1 MVHTIKPLTQLFLSC
16 FIFMAG
22 NGLVGLLIPMRLS
35 FEAISTDK
43 IGLILSVYA
52 IGYLIGAHY
61 SKQFIHKV
69 GHIRTFALC
78 GSLMS
83 SAILVCALTMD
94 LWIWGGMRFVM
105 GFAVAITIATFDG
118 WLSQAT
124 TKHNRG
130 QILAFN
136 QVVVFSAIAISQF
149 FILLAPPSATTLFIL
164 AGILFSISI
173 SPLAVGKI
181 HGPTMEEFESLTLR
195 QTFSISPLG
204 VVCCISCGLIYAA
217 LINLLPI
224 YAGTYG
230 VVDLELSILMASAI
244 AGAVIMQLPIGFL
257 SDRYDRRHLIFSM
270 VAVIIGLSIAF
281 PLSFQHGLLI
291 PAYIMIGIMSG
302 LVLCLYPLG
311 ISETF
316 DKVPQSQMVGAMSSL
331 LGFYAIGSIFGPYS
345 ASLTMKFLGPQ
356 GLFITLSVLEI
367 FFLGFVFYRMKVR
380 ESLPL
385 EQQESF
391 VMSSPNSVAP
401 HLDPRTEYEESS
413 VEPSP
418 MVDSVVQLALE
429 NPQAAVKLAQMFVKN
444 DHDQAQAIAAALSE
458 QETLGITQ
466 IYKSIIEQAP
476 ELSADIADTLVS
488 AHPEQMEQLVEF
500 IMQGDSHNRNAI
512 LLAIANA
519 LPHFGSA
526 AIQTAVDHI
535 GDDES
540 EELLGLT
547 EEYFQQVHNESSQ
560 MRPAD
565 LATEDPQ
572 HAVAEVFSHIIET
585 SPEQLN
591 ELAHKASEAMPE
603 ASEMVAEAYI
613 SNFIDHQDEAPHD
626 QQQRELGEAISDYM
640 EHVVENQPEQATDI
654 AATIVEQAPEHASE
668 VVEILQSSVEG
679 EISSE
684 LPNPTHH

>member
-35 FEAISTDK
+35 LEEISTDK

-83 SAILVCALTMD
+83 SAILACALTMD
-94 LWIWGGMRFVM
+94 LWVWGVMRFVM
-105 GFAVAITIATFDG
+105 GFAVAVTIATFDG
-118 WLSQAT
+118 WLSQT
-124 TKHNRG
+124 TSKDNRG
-130 QILAFN
+130 QVLAFN

-149 FILLAPPSATTLFIL
+149 FILLAPPSTTTLFIL
-164 AGILFSISI
+164 AGILFSFSI
-173 SPLAVGKI
+173 SPLVVGRI
-181 HGPTMEEFESLTLR
+181 HGPVMEEFDSLTLS
-195 QTFSISPLG
+195 QTFTISPLG
-204 VVCCISCGLIYAA
+204 VVCCISCGWIYAA

-224 YAGTYG
+224 YSRSYG
-230 VVDLELSILMASAI
+230 VVELELSILMASAI

-257 SDRYDRRHLIFSM
+257 SDRYDRRHLILGM
-270 VAVIIGLSIAF
+270 VTTIIGLSIAF
-281 PLSFQHGLLI
+281 AFSFQHGLLI
-291 PAYIMIGIMSG
+291 PAYVLIAVMSG

-345 ASLTMKFLGPQ
+345 ASLTMELMGPQ
-356 GLFITLSVLEI
+356 GLFVTLGALELL
-367 FFLGFVFYRMKVR
+367 FLGFVFYRMSVR

-385 EQQESF
+385 DQQESF

-401 HLDPRTEYEESS
+401 HLDPRTEYEEPPK
-413 VEPSP
+413 EPSP

-444 DHDQAQAIAAALSE
+444 DQDQAQAIAAALSE

-466 IYKSIIEQAP
+466 IYKSIIEHAP
-476 ELSADIADTLVS
+476 DLSADIADTLVS
-488 AHPEQMEQLVEF
+488 AQPDQMEQLVEF
-500 IMQGDSHNRNAI
+500 VMQGESENRNAI
-512 LLAIANA
+512 LLAIADA

-535 GDDES
+535 GDEQS
-540 EELLGLT
+540 EELLELT
-547 EEYFQQVHNESSQ
+547 EEYFQYVHNESSQ

-565 LATEDPQ
+565 LAVEDPQ
-572 HAVAEVFSHIIET
+572 QAAAEVFSHIIE
-585 SPEQLN
+585 SASEQHD
-591 ELAHKASEAMPE
+591 ELAHKASKAMPE
-603 ASEMVAEAYI
+603 ASEVVAETYI
-613 SNFIDHQDEAPHD
+613 SNLIDHHNEAPQD
-626 QQQRELGEAISDYM
+626 QDRELGDAISDYM
-640 EHVVENQPEQATDI
+640 EHVVENQPEQATEI
-654 AATIVEQAPEHASE
+654 AATIVEQAPDHASE
-668 VVEILQSSVEG
+668 VVEILQSNGED

-684 LPNPTHH
+684 VPQKS

>member
-35 FEAISTDK
+35 VEAISTDT

-52 IGYLIGAHY
+52 IGYLLGANY
-61 SKQFIHKV
+61 SKQVIHKV

-83 SAILVCALTMD
+83 FAILICALTMD
-94 LWIWGGMRFVM
+94 LWVWGAMRCLM
-105 GFAVAITIATFDG
+105 GFAVAIAIATFDG
-118 WLSQAT
+118 WLSQT
-124 TKHNRG
+124 TSKSNRG
-130 QILAFN
+130 QVLAFN

-149 FILLAPPSATTLFIL
+149 FILLSPPSTTTLFIF

-173 SPLAVGKI
+173 SPLVVGRI
-181 HGPTMEEFESLTLR
+181 HGPAMEEFESLPLR
-195 QTFSISPLG
+195 QTFKISPLG
-204 VVCCISCGLIYAA
+204 AVCCLACGLIYAA
-217 LINLLPI
+217 LINLLPL
-224 YAGTYG
+224 YAAAYG

-244 AGAVIMQLPIGFL
+244 AGAVIMQLPIGYL
-257 SDRYDRRHLIFSM
+257 SDRYDRRHLIFTM
-270 VAVIIGLSIAF
+270 VAIIVGLSVTF
-281 PLSFQHGLLI
+281 PLIFQLGLLI
-291 PAYIMIGIMSG
+291 PAYIIIGVMSG

-345 ASLTMKFLGPQ
+345 GSLMMEYSGPQ
-356 GLFITLSVLEI
+356 GLFITLSSLEVLL
-367 FFLGFVFYRMKVR
+367 LGFVFYRIKAR

-391 VMSSPNSVAP
+391 VMTSPNSVVP
-401 HLDPRTEYEESS
+401 HLDPRTVYEDSS
-413 VEPSP
+413 TETSP
-418 MVDSVVQLALE
+418 MVDSVIQLALD

-458 QETLGITQ
+458 QESIGITQ
-466 IYKSIIEQAP
+466 IYKAIIEQAP

-500 IMQGDSHNRNAI
+500 IMQGDNDNRNAI
-512 LLAIANA
+512 LLAIANS
-519 LPHFGSA
+519 LPNFGSA
-526 AIQTAVDHI
+526 AIQTAVDNI
-535 GDDES
+535 GDDQS
-540 EELLGLT
+540 EELLELT
-547 EEYFQQVHNESSQ
+547 EEYFQQVHEEASQ

-565 LATEDPQ
+565 LAAEDPQ
-572 HAVAEVFSHIIET
+572 QAAAEVFSHIIESAT
-585 SPEQLN
+585 EQHN

-603 ASEMVAEAYI
+603 ASEMVAETYI
-613 SNFIDHQDEAPHD
+613 SNLIDQQDEAPEEE
-626 QQQRELGEAISDYM
+626 QQQELGEAISNYM

-654 AATIVEQAPEHASE
+654 AATIVEQAPEHASD
-668 VVEILQSSVEG
+668 VVEILQSTGEG

-684 LPNPTHH
+684 IPKK

>member
-1 MVHTIKPLTQLFLSC
+1 MVNTIKPLAQLFLSC

-35 FEAISTDK
+35 AEAISTDK
-43 IGLILSVYA
+43 IGLVLSVYA
-52 IGYLIGAHY
+52 IGYLIGANY
-61 SKQFIHKV
+61 SKKFIHKV

-83 SAILVCALTMD
+83 FAILVCALTMD
-94 LWIWGGMRFVM
+94 LWIWSAMRFLM
-105 GFAVAITIATFDG
+105 GFAGAITIATFDG
-118 WLSQAT
+118 WLSQT
-124 TKHNRG
+124 TSKSNRG
-130 QILAFN
+130 KVLAFN

-149 FILLAPPSATTLFIL
+149 FILLAPPSTTTLFIL

-173 SPLAVGKI
+173 SPLVVGKI
-181 HGPTMEEFESLTLR
+181 HGPAMEEFESLTLR

-217 LINLLPI
+217 IINLLPI
-224 YAGTYG
+224 YAATYG

-257 SDRYDRRHLIFSM
+257 SDRYDRRQLIFSM
-270 VAVIIGLSIAF
+270 VSIIIGLSIAF
-281 PLSFQHGLLI
+281 PLSFQQGLLI
-291 PAYIMIGIMSG
+291 PAYIMIGVMSG

-316 DKVPQSQMVGAMSSL
+316 DKVPQNQMVGAMSSL

-345 ASLTMKFLGPQ
+345 ASLSMKFLGPQ
-356 GLFITLSVLEI
+356 GLFITLSVLEVL
-367 FFLGFVFYRMKVR
+367 FLCFVLYRMKVR

-385 EQQESF
+385 EHQESF
-391 VMSSPNSVAP
+391 VMTSPNSVAP

-413 VEPSP
+413 IEPSP
-418 MVDSVVQLALE
+418 MVNSVVQLALE
-429 NPQAAVKLAQMFVKN
+429 NPQAAVKLAQMFVKH
-444 DHDQAQAIAAALSE
+444 DHDQAQAMAIALSE
-458 QETLGITQ
+458 QESIGITQ
-466 IYKSIIEQAP
+466 IYKSIIAQAP

-488 AHPEQMEQLVEF
+488 AHPEQMEQLVKF
-500 IMQGDSHNRNAI
+500 IMQGDNNNRNGI

-519 LPHFGSA
+519 LPNFGST
-526 AIQTAVDHI
+526 AIQAAVDNI
-535 GDDES
+535 GDDQN
-540 EELLGLT
+540 EELLELT
-547 EEYFQQVHNESSQ
+547 EDYFNQVHEESSQ

-565 LATEDPQ
+565 RAAEDPHQ
-572 HAVAEVFSHIIET
+572 AAAAVFSHIIE
-585 SPEQLN
+585 SASEQLD

-613 SNFIDHQDEAPHD
+613 SNLIDQQDEAPEK
-626 QQQRELGEAISDYM
+626 ELQHELSEAISDYM

-654 AATIVEQAPEHASE
+654 AATIIEQAPEHASE
-668 VVEILQSSVEG
+668 VVEILQSTGES
-679 EISSE
+679 EISSQVP
-684 LPNPTHH
+684 LK

>member
-22 NGLVGLLIPMRLS
+22 NGLVSLLIPMRLS
-35 FEAISTDK
+35 IEAISTDK
-43 IGLILSVYA
+43 IGLVLSVYA
-52 IGYLIGAHY
+52 IGYLIGANY
-61 SKQFIHKV
+61 SKSVIHKV

-83 SAILVCALTMD
+83 SAILVCALSMD
-94 LWIWGGMRFVM
+94 LWVWAAMRFVM

-118 WLSQAT
+118 WLSQT
-124 TKHNRG
+124 TNENNRG
-130 QILAFN
+130 QVLAFN
-136 QVVVFSAIAISQF
+136 QVVVFSAICISQF

-164 AGILFSISI
+164 AGVLFSFSI
-173 SPLAVGKI
+173 SPLVVSKI
-181 HGPTMEEFESLTLR
+181 HGPLVESVESLPLR
-195 QTFSISPLG
+195 DTFNISPLG
-204 VVCCISCGLIYAA
+204 VVCCVSCGLLYAA

-224 YAGTYG
+224 YAAAYG
-230 VVDLELSILMASAI
+230 VANIELSILMASAV
-244 AGAVIMQLPIGFL
+244 AGAVIMQLPIGLL
-257 SDRYDRRHLIFSM
+257 SDRYDRRHLIFCM
-270 VAVIIGLSIAF
+270 VLVIIALSIATPF
-281 PLSFQHGLLI
+281 SFHYGLLI
-291 PAYIMIGIMSG
+291 PAYIMIGVMSG

-316 DKVPQSQMVGAMSSL
+316 DKLPQSQMVGAMSSL
-331 LGFYAIGSIFGPYS
+331 LAFYAIGSIFGPYS
-345 ASLTMKFLGPQ
+345 ASLMMESVGPQ
-356 GLFITLSVLEI
+356 GLFITLCALEA
-367 FFLGFVFYRMKVR
+367 LLLCFVIYRINAR

-401 HLDPRTEYEESS
+401 HLDPRTVYEESS
-413 VEPSP
+413 VETSP

-429 NPQAAVKLAQMFVKN
+429 NPQSAVKLAQMFIKN
-444 DHDQAQAIAAALSE
+444 NHDQAQAMAAALSE
-458 QETLGITQ
+458 LESIDITQ

-488 AHPEQMEQLVEF
+488 AHPEQMEQLVEYV
-500 IMQGDSHNRNAI
+500 MQGSSDNRNAI

-526 AIQTAVDHI
+526 AIQTAVDNI

-540 EELLGLT
+540 EDLLELT
-547 EEYFQQVHNESSQ
+547 EEYFQQVHNESAQ

-565 LATEDPQ
+565 LAAEDPQ
-572 HAVAEVFSHIIET
+572 QAAAEVFSHIIEST
-585 SPEQLN
+585 TEHHD

-603 ASEMVAEAYI
+603 ASGMVAETYI
-613 SNFIDHQDEAPHD
+613 NNLIDQQDKAPDD
-626 QQQRELGEAISDYM
+626 QQQLEIGEAISDYM

-668 VVEILQSSVEG
+668 VVEILQSAGES
-679 EISSE
+679 EISSD
-684 LPNPTHH
+684 LPQK